1 MIEALSIVCQ
11 GETDSIGTLSG
22 GNQQKV
28 MLARWLA
35 EDCRLLLLDEPFQG
49 VDIRAR
55 RDIGRKIRETAAEP
69 GDPGVRLGTRRGAG
83 SRRPHHRHDRALG
96 RGGIQKRE
104 RGSQRDP
111 DSSNRGHAGRFRQ
124 RRKDSTRMSMNQTE
138 TSSAGSRAPK
148 PQPGLQRADRR
159 RHPLRLPGILVGLV
173 IFFSVFANG
182 FAGPRSAVFIFQSV
196 AITGIL
202 ALGVTCTLV
211 VGGFDL
217 SIGSVATS
225 SMMLAAYMM
234 VVLEQ
239 PAFVAIIACLAM
251 GAFIGLI
258 NGLLIVKTK
267 VPDLLATLGMMF
279 LLVGLQR
286 IPTEGRSIAMGMTLP
301 DGSTAEGVFSPLFL
315 SAWPAPVRLHAG
327 KPVPAPVIFLVVIGI
342 LVWVFLELTRHGRL
356 MYAIGS
362 NERAASLTGTNVNNY
377 KILAYMI
384 SGVLASIGG
393 MLLAAR
399 LGRGDIAS
407 GTNLLLDAVA
417 AALIGFAVLGAAK
430 PNAFGTA
437 MGALFVGILLQG
449 LTMMNAPYY
458 TQDFIKGLVLVI
470 ALVFTFS
477 LSARKAGGH

>member
-1 MIEALSIVCQ
+1 MSADAKNLGATLGEPKQSQ
-11 GETDSIGTLSG
+11 GPKLID
-22 GNQQKV
+22 
-28 MLARWLA
+28 LAIRYGFLT
-35 EDCRLLLLDEPFQG
+35 LLL
-49 VDIRAR
+49 
-55 RDIGRKIRETAAEP
+55 
-69 GDPGVRLGTRRGAG
+69 
-83 SRRPHHRHDRALG
+83 
-96 RGGIQKRE
+96 
-104 RGSQRDP
+104 
-111 DSSNRGHAGRFRQ
+111 
-124 RRKDSTRMSMNQTE
+124 
-138 TSSAGSRAPK
+138 
-148 PQPGLQRADRR
+148 
-159 RHPLRLPGILVGLV
+159 GLV
-173 IFFSVFANG
+173 IFFSIFADG

-225 SMMLAAYMM
+225 AMMLAAYVM
-234 VVLEQ
+234 VVMEQ
-239 PAFVAIIACLAM
+239 SAVVAILACLAM
-251 GAFIGLI
+251 GAAIGFI
-258 NGLLIVKTK
+258 NGMLIVRFK

-286 IPTEGRSIAMGMTLP
+286 IPTEGRSISTGMTLP
-301 DGSTAEGVFSPLFL
+301 SGETANGTFSAFFL
-315 SAWPAPVRLHAG
+315 SMGRHRFDFILENLIPISV
-327 KPVPAPVIFLVVIGI
+327 VFLIVIGI
-342 LVWVFLELTRHGRL
+342 LVWAFLELTRHGRL

-362 NERAASLTGTNVNNY
+362 NERAAALTGTNVNRY
-377 KILAYMI
+377 KVYAYMI
-384 SGVLASIGG
+384 SGVLASVGG
-393 MLLAAR
+393 LLLAAR

-458 TQDFIKGLVLVI
+458 TQDFIKGAVLVV

-477 LSARKAGGH
+477 LSARRAGGH